1 MFSTGTEGRGDAA
14 SSRAHAEIKPSPAC
28 LVVYALGTVRA
39 RGRELEGDVNVG
51 IGERWR
57 TNQVEVAGNAAT
69 LQGCPNAHFFFAAR
83 VPERRGDEGG
93 GGGCSYIYVS
103 PRAGAIGGNR
113 SSGWARAPQ
122 YRRAG
127 RAGAGGKR
135 RVGIIIIGLNI

>member
-69 LQGCPNAHFFFAAR
+69 LQGCPRAHFFWRQECRKGEGTREVEGRAKGGAVVLIYMFHPGRGQSAAIAA
-83 VPERRGDEGG
+83 VGGRGRHNTEG
-93 GGGCSYIYVS
+93 
-103 PRAGAIGGNR
+103 P
-113 SSGWARAPQ
+113 
-122 YRRAG
+122 AG
-127 RAGAGGKR
+127 RGQEASAES
-135 RVGIIIIGLNI
+135 V